1 MRGESPHTLIFSI
14 GMMRNKFNI
23 KPRWRKVFA
32 DLWDNKTRTFLVVS
46 SIAVGVF
53 SIGMIITAYAI
64 MDNDVD
70 VSYAAAGPANIDI
83 TTDRFDDDFIR
94 VIERVEG
101 VAAVEGRRMFGVQ
114 ATSDGEFWQGLNLI
128 AVDDFEA
135 SEFHLLEP
143 LRGALFPGRREMVVT
158 ENFMISARFDPGD
171 TIEFEMPGGEIYAL
185 PLVGVV
191 NDQVTDIGDVTAVPK
206 LYITRETLNSL
217 GLTDEFNHLY
227 IRVEGDGSDEA
238 FIDAVVDRVEE
249 RIERNGRVVYATRT
263 SLTTEHPF
271 AGTILAVLGVLGVLG
286 GLIMVLSSSL
296 IVNTLNA
303 LLTQHMRQI
312 GIMKLIG
319 GRSRQILG
327 MYMTLIFAYGLI
339 ALVTAI
345 PLGAV
350 AGYGLASYISNLM
363 GAEVLGFRFIPA
375 AVVVQA
381 VISFLIPLGAGF
393 FPVRKGSRTNVRRA
407 ISNDRPGNQP
417 DKPGLLDRMTG
428 RVRWISRPVLL
439 SIRNTFRQK
448 GRLSLTIFTLTI
460 AGSIF
465 IAVFNVRDSMENMM
479 DMLMAHFLAD
489 VTVQFSQPYPI
500 SRIEQVLDPIP
511 GIEAVEAWGAAR
523 ADVWDENDDVA
534 VSFSIV
540 AAPEGTQLLNVDLIS
555 GRWLEPGEEH
565 AVVMADSIF
574 ETYPDLRPGDSL
586 RVKMAG
592 QPAEDWEVV
601 GIFRFVSMVGDPL
614 AYAGFDF
621 IAKQTNLQ
629 GQAFSYRVITEDHSL
644 AGQLIVENFLGDFL
658 KARGFE
664 VAGVA
669 SGQQTQEDNAQSIN
683 ILVIFLLVMA
693 LLTAVVGSI
702 GLTGTMG
709 MNVLER
715 TREIGVMR
723 AIGAVDLEIIK
734 TVVIE
739 GVMIGWITWLLAILV
754 SFPISS
760 ALLNIISSAMMGSDI
775 RLTFTAQG
783 IAYWFAVVTAL
794 SFLASILPARNA
806 ARLTINEV
814 LSYE

>member
-1 MRGESPHTLIFSI
+1 
-14 GMMRNKFNI
+14 
-23 KPRWRKVFA
+23 
-32 DLWDNKTRTFLVVS
+32 
-46 SIAVGVF
+46 
-53 SIGMIITAYAI
+53 
-64 MDNDVD
+64 
-70 VSYAAAGPANIDI
+70 
-83 TTDRFDDDFIR
+83 
-94 VIERVEG
+94 
-101 VAAVEGRRMFGVQ
+101 
-114 ATSDGEFWQGLNLI
+114 
-128 AVDDFEA
+128 
-135 SEFHLLEP
+135 LL
-143 LRGALFPGRREMVVT
+143 G
-158 ENFMISARFDPGD
+158 
-171 TIEFEMPGGEIYAL
+171 
-185 PLVGVV
+185 
-191 NDQVTDIGDVTAVPK
+191 VTDD
-206 LYITRETLNSL
+206 
-217 GLTDEFNHLY
+217 FNHLY
-227 IRVEGDGSDEA
+227 IQVEGDGSDQA
-238 FIDAVVDRVEE
+238 FIDAVAEGVEE
-249 RIERNGRVVYATRT
+249 RIERNGRIVFETRT

-286 GLIMVLSSSL
+286 GLIMILSSSL

-312 GIMKLIG
+312 GVMKLIG

-327 MYMTLIFAYGLI
+327 MYMALIFGYGLI

-345 PLGAV
+345 PLGAL
-350 AGYGLASYISNLM
+350 AGYGLARFIADLM

-375 AVVVQA
+375 AVIVQS
-381 VISFLIPLGAGF
+381 VISFVIPLGAGF
-393 FPVRKGSRTNVRRA
+393 FPVNRGARTNVRRA
-407 ISNDRPGNQP
+407 ISNDRPGTRVTRT
-417 DKPGLLDRMTG
+417 GLLDRLTSKA
-428 RVRWISRPVLL
+428 RWISRPILL

-448 GRLSLTIFTLTI
+448 GRLTLTIFTLTI

-511 GIEAVEAWGAAR
+511 GITAVEAWGAAR
-523 ADVWDENDDVA
+523 ADVWDENDEIA
-534 VSFSIV
+534 VSFTIV
-540 AAPEGTQLLNVDLIS
+540 AAPQDTQLLNVDLIS
-555 GRWLEPGEEH
+555 GRWLQPGEEN

-574 ETYPDLRPGDSL
+574 ETYPALRPGDSL

-592 QPAEDWEVV
+592 QPVEDWVVV

-614 AYAGFDF
+614 AYADFDF
-621 IAKQTNLQ
+621 IAGQTGMQ
-629 GQAFSYRVITEDHSL
+629 GQAFSFRVITQDHSL
-644 AGQLIVENFLGDFL
+644 AGQLILENYLGEFLQ
-658 KARGFE
+658 ARGFE

-669 SGQQTQEDNAQSIN
+669 SGQQTQEENAQGIN
-683 ILVIFLLVMA
+683 IMVIFLLVMA

-739 GVMIGWITWLLAILV
+739 GVMIGWITWLFAIAV

-760 ALLNIISSAMMGSDI
+760 ALLDIISTAMMGSDI
-775 RLTFTAQG
+775 RLTFTLQG